1 MIKMLE
7 VKVGQCWTP
16 APNYF
21 KYSRIDSISSTQQNG
36 EYWTNPLGDTF
47 MSLIRVR
54 DIFTLKY
61 PEYWI
66 FVGLECVKCHKLCS
80 QRCEVL

>member
-7 VKVGQCWTP
+7 VKVGQYWTP
-16 APNYF
+16 APNY
-21 KYSRIDSISSTQQNG
+21 
-36 EYWTNPLGDTF
+36 F

>member
-7 VKVGQCWTP
+7 VKVGQYWTP

-36 EYWTNPLGDTF
+36 E
-47 MSLIRVR
+47 
-54 DIFTLKY
+54 Y